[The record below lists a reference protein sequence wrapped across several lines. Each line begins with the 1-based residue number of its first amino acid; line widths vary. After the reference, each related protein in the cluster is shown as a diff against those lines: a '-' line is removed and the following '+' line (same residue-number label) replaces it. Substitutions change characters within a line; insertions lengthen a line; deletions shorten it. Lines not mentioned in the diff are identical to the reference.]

1 VKTNDLVAHLAQD
14 AGPARAIAPTLALGL
29 GFGAFVSLVLMLAL
43 LGLRPD
49 MATAIATPMFW
60 MKLGYAV
67 ALAAVALPLV
77 LTLARPTGYVTRLA
91 WLFLLPIGVLALMAA
106 WRVMNAPPDAR
117 MGLFMGGSSSVCT
130 LRIVLLSLPIL
141 AGAFYAVRRF
151 APTHLESAGAITGI
165 LAGATGTFIYALHC
179 TESAAPFVVVW
190 YTLGMVATGVIGG
203 LLGRYVLRW

>member
-1 VKTNDLVAHLAQD
+1 MKTDDLVAQLAQD
-14 AGPARAIAPTLALGL
+14 AGPARGIAPALALGL
-29 GFGAFVSLVLMLAL
+29 GVGALVSLGLMLAL

-49 MATAIATPMFW
+49 MPAAIATPMFW

-67 ALAAVALPLV
+67 ALAVIALPFV
-77 LTLARPTGYVTRLA
+77 LALARPTGHITRLA

-117 MGLFMGGSSSVCT
+117 TGLFMGGSSSVCT
-130 LRIVLLSLPIL
+130 IRIVLLSLPIL
-141 AGAFYAVRRF
+141 AGAFYALRRF
-151 APTHLESAGAITGI
+151 APTHLESAGAITGV
-165 LAGATGTFIYALHC
+165 LAGAAGTFIYALHC

-190 YTLGMVATGVIGG
+190 YTLGMLATSLIGG